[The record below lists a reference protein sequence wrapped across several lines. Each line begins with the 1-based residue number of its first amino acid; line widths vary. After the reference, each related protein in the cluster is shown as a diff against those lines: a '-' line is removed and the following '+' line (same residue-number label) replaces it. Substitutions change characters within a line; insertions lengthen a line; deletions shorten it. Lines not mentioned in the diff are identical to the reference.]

1 MDEDRIAYLH
11 ELADERRK
19 AWLGKWLAVPGVREA
34 LERRP
39 TVSDKAVQDFTRVCE
54 QTGMIEQLRKE

>member
-1 MDEDRIAYLH
+1 MSDIAK
-11 ELADERRK
+11 AAIER
-19 AWLGKWLAVPGVREA
+19 WLKDPAVREA

-39 TVSDKAVQDFTRVCE
+39 ANRTKSKYSDDDAVADFTRVCE